1 MLEKLNILACA
12 YAARPNAGSEAYV
25 GWVALL
31 ALSKQHRVMAIV
43 HGHNRPFI
51 EEALT
56 SLPQRENLQFHY
68 IGERHEW
75 HPNRLLARFQD
86 WRWVHRWSAKAQQLA
101 QKLVAAEKFDLAHHL
116 TIATWRMPSPLGGLG
131 IPLVWGPVGGAES
144 FPFSFYGI
152 LSPTARA
159 FEFMRWAGNQVTLR
173 SGRMRR
179 FARSVSVA
187 LGNNPETLAA
197 LRALGIP
204 SDRVRYL
211 SQSLL
216 GEEKFINL
224 NEGKRIQEQGF
235 GIRDGEKGVGSRDL
249 GGRIQ
254 EEGFRSKEERGRIL
268 EQGFGIRGERLGME
282 SSESSILNTDSS
294 SNPPLRIFAGGNL
307 EGRKG
312 VAIALQAL
320 SLFGQRGHAFTF
332 TYGGFGPEL
341 KHLQKLAAS
350 LDFGAGKVSLGNHF
364 DGAQYRAELA
374 QAEIYL
380 LPSLR
385 EGAPVTMIEAMA
397 SGCVPIVANAGG
409 APMVVDDAC
418 GFVVPITNPS
428 KMASDICTILE
439 KLAKDRPLLATL
451 SRAAWQR
458 TRERCMEDA
467 YLRGIEEAYALARKV

>member
-12 YAARPNAGSEAYV
+12 YAANPKMGSESFV
-25 GWVALL
+25 GWSALQSL
-31 ALSKQHRVMAIV
+31 AKHHRITAIV
-43 HGHNRPFI
+43 HGHNREEI
-51 EEALT
+51 EKA
-56 SLPQRENLQFHY
+56 LPQLTQRDNLKFHF
-68 IGERHEW
+68 IGETHNW
-75 HPNRLLARFQD
+75 HPSRLLARFQD
-86 WRWVHRWSAKAQQLA
+86 WHWLHQWSKDAHQLA
-101 QKLVAAEKFDLAHHL
+101 RQLVAKEEFDLAHHL

-131 IPLVWGPVGGAES
+131 IPLIWGPVGGGES
-144 FPFSFYGI
+144 FPFSFYRI
-152 LSPTARA
+152 LSPVSRA
-159 FEFMRWAGNQVTLR
+159 FEFLRWTGNQTTLR

-187 LGNNPETLAA
+187 LGNNPETLTA
-197 LRALGIP
+197 LRSLGIP
-204 SDRVRYL
+204 ADRVCYL
-211 SQSLL
+211 SQSFL
-216 GEEKFINL
+216 GPEKFINL
-224 NEGKRIQEQGF
+224 DKGKRIQEQGF
-235 GIRDGEKGVGSRDL
+235 GITGGEEGVRGPVGVGA
-249 GGRIQ
+249 Q
-254 EEGFRSKEERGRIL
+254 
-268 EQGFGIRGERLGME
+268 RGETTGTPP
-282 SSESSILNTDSS
+282 ESSILNPESIILNPDSP

-320 SLFGQRGHAFTF
+320 SLFGERGNAFTF

-350 LDFGAGKVSLGNHF
+350 LNFGAGKVSLGNHF
-364 DGAQYRAELA
+364 DGAQYHSELA

-409 APMVVDDAC
+409 APMVVDDTC
-418 GFVVPITNPS
+418 GFVVPITNPN
-428 KMASDICTILE
+428 KMARDICTILE
-439 KLAKDRPLLATL
+439 KLTNDRPLLATL

-467 YLRGIEEAYALARKV
+467 YLRGVEDAYLAALSAR